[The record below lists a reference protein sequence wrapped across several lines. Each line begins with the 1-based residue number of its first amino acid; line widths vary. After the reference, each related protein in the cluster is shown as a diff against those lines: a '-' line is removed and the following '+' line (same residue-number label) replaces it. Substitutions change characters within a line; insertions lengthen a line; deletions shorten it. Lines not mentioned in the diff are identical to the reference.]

1 LDQFGGDEADRG
13 ADEKIMENVTLPIAF
28 VAGVLSFF
36 SPCILP
42 IVPAYLLCIAGL
54 SYAEFS
60 QGKTAHTR
68 LQMIVNALLFIAGF
82 SLVFVLLGAVAGL
95 AGAWL
100 YGIKK
105 LVRILGGV
113 LIVVLG
119 LYVVGL
125 VNVTFLPLGRR
136 ADAQKKSPAQM
147 GAFMTGIV
155 FAVSWT
161 PCVGPVLGSILLLAG
176 AFATL
181 PVGVMLLT
189 GYALG
194 LAVPFFICALF
205 LREIMTLLTRL
216 NRYAGAVKII
226 SGLFL
231 VAIGILLLFNK
242 FGF

>member
-1 LDQFGGDEADRG
+1 
-13 ADEKIMENVTLPIAF
+13 METVTLPIAF
-28 VAGVLSFF
+28 LAGILSFF

-60 QGKTAHTR
+60 AGKTVRTQQ
-68 LQMIVNALLFIAGF
+68 QMIINALLFIAGF
-82 SLVFVLLGAVAGL
+82 SLVFILLGAAAGL

-100 YGIKK
+100 FGAKK
-105 LVRILGGV
+105 LVRILGGA
-113 LIVVLG
+113 LIIALG
-119 LYVVGL
+119 LYVMGL
-125 VNVTFLPLGRR
+125 INLTFLPLGRR
-136 ADAQKKSPAQM
+136 ADLGRKSPGRA

-176 AFATL
+176 AIATL
-181 PVGVMLLT
+181 PIGVMLLT

-205 LREIMTLLTRL
+205 LREIMTVLTKL
-216 NRYAGAVKII
+216 NQYAGAIKII

-231 VAIGILLLFNK
+231 VVIGILLLLDK